1 MSGSVKADGQAITT
15 LGSYFRDLDETT
27 AYGYRN
33 SLDSVHV
40 TGDITGKSCPQAG
53 DATAK
58 AVQTLSANMK
68 DFGSHAEDICAGLN
82 ATAKNY
88 ADTDSSN
95 ASSIQSA
102 GGNA

>member
-27 AYGYRN
+27 AAGYRTR
-33 SLDSVHV
+33 LDSVHV
-40 TGDITGKSCPQAG
+40 TGDITGRSCPEAG
-53 DATAK
+53 DAATK
-58 AVQTLSANMK
+58 AVQALSANVK

-88 ADTDSSN
+88 GDTDSAN
-95 ASSIQSA
+95 ASSISSA

>member
-15 LGSYFRDLDETT
+15 LGSYFRDLDESTV
-27 AYGYRN
+27 YGYRN
-33 SLDSVHV
+33 TLDSVHV
-40 TGDITGKSCPQAG
+40 TGDMTGKSCPQAG
-53 DATAK
+53 DAVAK

-68 DFGSHAEDICAGLN
+68 DFGSHAEDISGGLN

-95 ASSIQSA
+95 ASNIQSA